1 MHKFLRTMTAAAVAA
16 AMAPAFAADAT
27 YNVDVVVVGAG
38 AAGTAAGWAA
48 AEKGLKV
55 VTLEKQAMV
64 GGTGKFSEGIF
75 AVESSMQRN
84 WNYGLTKDEAF
95 QKIMNYG
102 HWRGNAKMV
111 RAFVDK
117 SGETIDWMQANGVKF
132 EKLFSNY
139 PNGLYTWHIYEGR
152 GAGWINLFQQKYKDA
167 GQTLLLNTWGKELIQ
182 DKNGT
187 VKGVVATNK
196 NGDKITVNAKATI
209 IATGGFF
216 DNKEMREKYLR
227 FPDADGLAQKGKTG
241 DGIQMAWSA
250 GGGKEGC
257 EVQASYR
264 PGPRGI
270 GTTNH
275 VSATAKQPH
284 LWLTPR
290 GERFCDEKIMLEW
303 PFAGN
308 ALERIGG
315 TMYVVYDQATLDHME
330 KDKGIDLGVG
340 VMVPVG
346 TKLTNFEKEWADA
359 VKGGWAFKAD
369 TLEGLAKATGMDPKK
384 HGNNDFANGDGDS
397 ETYAFTGYGSWL
409 ADNGMFVDVTGK
421 VGRLKNSFDISTT
434 LGTASGS
441 YNTNAFSLSAEA
453 GWRLHPLDNSLYVEP
468 QVEMMYGRVLDAD
481 YTTSMGVAVE
491 HEAVDTLIGRVGFV
505 LGLKCPNNR
514 GNTYVRASILH
525 DWQGDAESTFTKG
538 GQTKRISE
546 ELGDTWLEY
555 GVGANFNA
563 TKNLHLYADLEA
575 TEGAKVETSYRF
587 NLGARWSF

>member
-38 AAGTAAGWAA
+38 AAGIAAGWAA

-369 TLEGLAKATGMDPKK
+369 TR
-384 HGNNDFANGDGDS
+384 S
-397 ETYAFTGYGSWL
+397 
-409 ADNGMFVDVTGK
+409 
-421 VGRLKNSFDISTT
+421 
-434 LGTASGS
+434 
-441 YNTNAFSLSAEA
+441 
-453 GWRLHPLDNSLYVEP
+453 
-468 QVEMMYGRVLDAD
+468 
-481 YTTSMGVAVE
+481 
-491 HEAVDTLIGRVGFV
+491 
-505 LGLKCPNNR
+505 
-514 GNTYVRASILH
+514 RALPRPPAWIPRS
-525 DWQGDAESTFTKG
+525 S
-538 GQTKRISE
+538 
-546 ELGDTWLEY
+546 
-555 GVGANFNA
+555 
-563 TKNLHLYADLEA
+563 
-575 TEGAKVETSYRF
+575 
-587 NLGARWSF
+587 